1 MLCKKARAIELLTL
15 FCSLGV
21 KARGNF
27 RSLSQ
32 NDEDRQCENLHKVHA
47 YDAQHQKKKK
57 EHSKTFIQVSVDQV
71 WALSYGIIIRI
82 LPLSF
87 PGFWIISTRG
97 FTCSLITSSVIMC
110 LSSLLTVMP
119 NDSNNHHRINKENT
133 TYHATTNFTIR

>member
-1 MLCKKARAIELLTL
+1 MMLNT
-15 FCSLGV
+15 
-21 KARGNF
+21 
-27 RSLSQ
+27 
-32 NDEDRQCENLHKVHA
+32 
-47 YDAQHQKKKK
+47 KKK

-97 FTCSLITSSVIMC
+97 FTCSLITSSVMC

-119 NDSNNHHRINKENT
+119 NDSNNHHRSNKENT

>member
-1 MLCKKARAIELLTL
+1 MMLNTK
-15 FCSLGV
+15 
-21 KARGNF
+21 
-27 RSLSQ
+27 
-32 NDEDRQCENLHKVHA
+32 
-47 YDAQHQKKKK
+47 KKKK